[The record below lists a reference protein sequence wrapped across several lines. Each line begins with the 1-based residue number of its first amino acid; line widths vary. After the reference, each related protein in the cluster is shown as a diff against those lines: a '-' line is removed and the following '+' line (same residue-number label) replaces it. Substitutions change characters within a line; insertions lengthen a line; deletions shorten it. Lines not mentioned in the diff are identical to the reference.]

1 MKTKRMKT
9 LFSKLKNY
17 SNEKEN
23 ALTDEEVDELTSLLA
38 KGNSD
43 DSLDLLM
50 KHLPKSL
57 GKSQKEALL
66 DNFTSDLN
74 AYVKEVQLSKE
85 TDAHAKTAI
94 QQKAKDDTYHL
105 LEKWTSSQPLTDF
118 ELETLYASMSYLCEQ
133 TTVESLSYVKER
145 IALEMKERSLL

>member
-9 LFSKLKNY
+9 LLSKFKNY
-17 SNEKEN
+17 SIEKNNTLTNEEI
-23 ALTDEEVDELTSLLA
+23 DELTSLLA
-38 KGNSD
+38 KGKSD

-50 KHLPKSL
+50 RNLPKNL
-57 GKSQKEALL
+57 DKAQKESLL

-94 QQKAKDDTYHL
+94 QQMAKDDTYHL

-118 ELETLYASMSYLCEQ
+118 ELETLYTSMSYLCEQ
-133 TTVESLSYVKER
+133 STVESLSYVKQR
-145 IALEMKERSLL
+145 IASEMKERSLL